1 MPELDAVLA
10 AQVAWLRLLRRSE
23 RTIYERQR
31 AVIRLAA
38 WLAGAV
44 PACATEPPP
53 IQLGGESGSQSDRL
67 WPPGGTRGAHPHYP
81 SLSDPPDGS
90 PGPSLLQA
98 TPADLAAW
106 RGTLMTAVEPPPP
119 LNLTKR
125 DILSPMV
132 DRQINS
138 HPTTPR
144 RRAQALNAGHL

>member
-1 MPELDAVLA
+1 MPELDDVLA

-23 RTIYERQR
+23 RTIYERER

-98 TPADLAAW
+98 TPANLATW
-106 RGTLMTAVEPPPP
+106 RTQPPPAAP
-119 LNLTKR
+119 RPPT
-125 DILSPMV
+125 
-132 DRQINS
+132 
-138 HPTTPR
+138 PTTP
-144 RRAQALNAGHL
+144 LPE